1 MQHQNN
7 PQDKRTPAR
16 NTNPLNTD
24 FKPGG
29 EEERWPEDPQ
39 ADEYIENDR
48 DPGSNDTRTVHDDE
62 TEEEERWEDV
72 VRSYK
77 IY

>member
-7 PQDKRTPAR
+7 PQDKRTPAT
-16 NTNPLNTD
+16 NPNPLNTD

-39 ADEYIENDR
+39 ADEYIQNDR
-48 DPGSNDTRTVHDDE
+48 EPDANRISQDDE
-62 TEEEERWEDV
+62 TLEDEPWEDV